1 MKKVD
6 QEIMKSLDSSVR
18 LIPTLADHLIS
29 AGGKRLRPMITIAI
43 SNMVHSDKKSITKYA
58 AAIELIHSATLLHDD
73 IVDESPLRRGQITA
87 NRIWGN
93 SASVLVGDYLFS
105 QAFSLMVAG
114 KSLKALELLSS
125 TAAIITEGEVKQLIA
140 LNNLQ
145 LSIDDYYQIIQ
156 AKTAALFSA
165 ACEVNGII
173 AGLTE
178 QEKTALRQYGTE
190 LGIAFQLSDDVLD
203 YQGCTDMMGKTAG
216 DDFSEQKVTLPVL
229 FAWQN
234 SNIEERKF
242 WEQTLKKGEQKK
254 EDFAKAQRIMK
265 KTHALKKTLNLAL
278 IHAEKAKKSLEI
290 FPDTLIK
297 STLEDLALSIVERL
311 Y

>member
-1 MKKVD
+1 MSYKKWIYKYKYLEAEMD
-6 QEIMKSLDSSVR
+6 EIQEKMDEYTIKFNNDFIVQPPPL
-18 LIPTLADHLIS
+18 PTILESYNDVKDIE
-29 AGGKRLRPMITIAI
+29 
-43 SNMVHSDKKSITKYA
+43 
-58 AAIELIHSATLLHDD
+58 ELIESLPPKKGKELYKELAKEFHPDKGGDEEDFKKLNELYQDENLLGMYVKAEE
-73 IVDESPLRRGQITA
+73 IGLEVKKPTTEAPT
-87 NRIWGN
+87 
-93 SASVLVGDYLFS
+93 
-105 QAFSLMVAG
+105 G
-114 KSLKALELLSS
+114 KP
-125 TAAIITEGEVKQLIA
+125 EGEVKQLIA